1 MNKKI
6 IFGLVGLLSA
16 FGVSVCSAENYP
28 DRPVKIVVPY
38 SAGGTADYSARQIA
52 QKLTEMTKQSFFV
65 VAYQPVLVAV

>member
-6 IFGLVGLLSA
+6 IFGFIASLSIFSSGLASA
-16 FGVSVCSAENYP
+16 QSYP

-52 QKLTEMTKQSFFV
+52 QKLTEEIKESFCELT
-65 VAYQPVLVAV
+65 A